1 MAAPRTEC
9 IRPRRRLPT
18 DPGVRRAAEQAW
30 DR

>member
-9 IRPRRRLPT
+9 IRPRRLPT
-18 DPGVRRAAEQAW
+18 DPGVRRAAERAW